1 MILYFLPVIL
11 ALGIVT
17 SYDDI
22 TEGKIRNRYIAA
34 ALGLGILIH
43 IISFS
48 LGISDSSEIIMAGIY
63 LFVALALGVVLW
75 LLGYWSAGDA
85 KLYTAFAMLIP
96 PEAYHLVTTPLP
108 VIDLVINTILPVFIY
123 LVAVV
128 LIRSSF
134 KEKSAVVKQ
143 ALKPDKILNILLAVF
158 SISWLSGYLF
168 SYMGVPPNYLLTLL
182 FIMVAYRI
190 LSALLNEYTMHFLIV
205 AGIIRVFL
213 NKDYIISIPFVKSF
227 LLITAGFII
236 VVVFING
243 MGKLYYDRVS
253 IYRLR
258 PGMQLLQ
265 AVLKN
270 GMSLDIDEAEPRR
283 MLFRQGLQG
292 LTEDNV
298 NMIKKAHRKGKLH
311 FNELKV
317 QQTIPFAPFM
327 FLGAMMT
334 VICQGNV
341 ILFVKALI

>member
-1 MILYFLPVIL
+1 MILYFLLVIL
-11 ALGIVT
+11 ALGIIT

-22 TEGKIRNRYIAA
+22 TKGKIKNKYIVS

-43 IISFS
+43 IILFS
-48 LGISDSSEIIMAGIY
+48 IGISDLSEIIIAGIY
-63 LFVALALGVVLW
+63 LFAALALGVVLW

-96 PEAYHLVTTPLP
+96 PETYHLVTTPLP
-108 VIDLVINTILPVFIY
+108 VIDLVINTILPIFIY

-134 KEKSAVVKQ
+134 KEKTAVVKQ
-143 ALKPDKILNILLAVF
+143 ALKPSKILNILLVIF

-168 SYMGVPPNYLLTLL
+168 SYMSMPPNYLLTLL

-190 LSALLNEYTMHFLIV
+190 ISAIIKEYTTHFLV
-205 AGIIRVFL
+205 VTGIIRVFL
-213 NKDYIISIPFVKSF
+213 NKDYIISIPFIKSF

-236 VVVFING
+236 VMVFISG
-243 MGKLYYDRVS
+243 MGKLYYDSVN

-270 GMSLDIDEAEPRR
+270 GISLDIDEAEPRR
-283 MLFRQGLQG
+283 MLFKQGLRG
-292 LTEDNV
+292 LTEYDV
-298 NMIKKAHRKGKLH
+298 NMIKNAHRKGKLH

-327 FLGAMMT
+327 FLGTMMT
-334 VICQGNV
+334 IICQGNV